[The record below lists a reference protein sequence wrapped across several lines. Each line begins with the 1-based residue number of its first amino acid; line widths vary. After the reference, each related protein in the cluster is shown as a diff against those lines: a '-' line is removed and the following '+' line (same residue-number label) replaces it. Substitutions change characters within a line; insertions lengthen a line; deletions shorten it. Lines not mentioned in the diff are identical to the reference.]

1 MKNFYD
7 FVNSFRVDEVLSLS
21 DAGKVRR
28 QIRKRAGYRP
38 GTFGIELEFPAEWAE
53 GVVEKDINN
62 SDIPAD
68 VKYDHSANMRKLNAV
83 IDRNEETVGGDNG
96 DESYWGIGPDFAN
109 TELRSRYLTTN
120 DIPLLRS
127 ILRDINKVGLNGSP
141 NCSAHVHI
149 GLQQFDDMNAFDALA
164 VLNFMDE
171 DKIYDIAGDERET
184 SWTQPKKE
192 LVKGLYGILVSK
204 YGEFR
209 GPSKSVVMSDDNLR
223 DMFKSKDLLKYM
235 GTNLKAYVTHGTIEF
250 RYLSS
255 EVLYNINQFLSMI
268 QYYLMIPF
276 LARRKMSIKLDAN
289 RSIPALYFTRMSGN
303 RIMVSNRSVP
313 HPYGGVGET
322 RKELPLSMKDRYEE
336 VVDRRVVNYF
346 KDRTVGEFVDKL
358 LELVEKYNVPLNAD
372 SAELIKGARD
382 AGVNSMIFVLGYK
395 IRAYNFSA
403 YTFSSV
409 RDKKLSNISVLDR
422 DTVIE
427 KPFADRLT
435 CFGKILH
442 QEYTISFESLYKTFF
457 GMKIFG

>member
-1 MKNFYD
+1 M
-7 FVNSFRVDEVLSLS
+7 
-21 DAGKVRR
+21 
-28 QIRKRAGYRP
+28 
-38 GTFGIELEFPAEWAE
+38 
-53 GVVEKDINN
+53 
-62 SDIPAD
+62 
-68 VKYDHSANMRKLNAV
+68 
-83 IDRNEETVGGDNG
+83 
-96 DESYWGIGPDFAN
+96 
-109 TELRSRYLTTN
+109 
-120 DIPLLRS
+120 
-127 ILRDINKVGLNGSP
+127 
-141 NCSAHVHI
+141 
-149 GLQQFDDMNAFDALA
+149 
-164 VLNFMDE
+164 
-171 DKIYDIAGDERET
+171 
-184 SWTQPKKE
+184 
-192 LVKGLYGILVSK
+192 KGLYGILVSK

-223 DMFKSKDLLKYM
+223 DMFNSKDLLKYM

-255 EVLYNINQFLSMI
+255 EVLDNINQFLSMI

-322 RKELPLSMKDRYEE
+322 RKELPSTLKDRFKE
-336 VVDRRVVNYF
+336 VIDSRVVNYF

-358 LELVEKYNVPLNAD
+358 LELVEKYNVPLKAD

-395 IRAYNFSA
+395 IRAYN
-403 YTFSSV
+403 FSSV

-435 CFGKILH
+435 CFGDILD

>member
-7 FVNSFRVDEVLSLS
+7 FVNSFRMDEVLSLS

-28 QIRKRAGYRP
+28 QIRKSAGYRP

-53 GVVEKDINN
+53 GVVEDDINN

-68 VKYDHSANMRKLNAV
+68 VKYDHSVNMRKLNAV

-96 DESYWGIGPDFAN
+96 DETSWGIGPDFAN

-127 ILRDINKVGLNGSP
+127 IMNDIKRVGLKGSP

-164 VLNFMDE
+164 VIDLIDE
-171 DKIYDIAGDERET
+171 EKIYDIAGDDRET
-184 SWTQPKKE
+184 MWTQPKKE
-192 LVKGLYGILVSK
+192 LVGALYGMLVDK
-204 YGEFR
+204 YGTFS
-209 GPSKSVVMSDDNLR
+209 GPSKSVVMSDDKLR
-223 DMFKSKDLLKYM
+223 DMFESEKLLKYM
-235 GTNLKAYVTHGTIEF
+235 GTNLKAYITHGTIEF

-255 EVLYNINQFLSMI
+255 EVLGNINQFLSMI

-276 LARRKMSIKLDAN
+276 LARRKMSIKLVGGYYSPV
-289 RSIPALYFTRMSGN
+289 RTLYFTRSAGN
-303 RIMVSNRSVP
+303 RITVSNRSAA
-313 HPYGGVGET
+313 HPYGGVADT
-322 RKELPLSMKDRYEE
+322 RGELPPTLKDRFKE
-336 VVDRRVVNYF
+336 VIDSRVVNYF

-358 LELVEKYNVPLNAD
+358 LALVEKYNVPLKAD
-372 SAELIKGARD
+372 SAELIKGARV

-395 IRAYNFSA
+395 IRAKIRS
-403 YTFSSV
+403 FSSI
-409 RDKKLSNISVLDR
+409 RDKKLSNVSVLDR

-435 CFGKILH
+435 CFGKILD
-442 QEYTISFESLYKTFF
+442 QEYTISFESLYKTFL
-457 GMKIFG
+457 GMKVFG